1 MNSAVMMAFILVVI
15 GNIMKD
21 IIKFKSQYG
30 TLAAA
35 RLLRAH
41 GVSLST
47 ALLLAR
53 KVLK

>member
-1 MNSAVMMAFILVVI
+1 MK
-15 GNIMKD
+15 NI
-21 IIKFKSQYG
+21 IRFKSQYG

-41 GVSLST
+41 GVSLKT

-53 KVLK
+53 KGLK